1 MNRSALAKTVIVV
14 VIFVVIALF
23 LAACGAGYQ
32 DCGPDEVQ
40 SEDYGC
46 IEKDD
51 LDLNDDGSFED
62 EEREW
67 DDD

>member
-1 MNRSALAKTVIVV
+1 MKKITTA
-14 VIFVVIALF
+14 IALM
-23 LAACGAGYQ
+23 LGAATLVACGAGYQ
-32 DCGPDEVQ
+32 DCGPNEVE

-67 DDD
+67 DDREDD